1 MRYCTVK
8 EGDRHLVATRYGAA
22 ARSQRNRLA
31 LAQYHQEL
39 LADVSHLVD
48 ETEAAA
54 RAAAQVVNRE
64 VEILFLSR

>member
-54 RAAAQVVNRE
+54 RAAA
-64 VEILFLSR
+64 